1 MYLFLFIH
9 LDCFDVRRD
18 VSLLS
23 SELTIKDKTLIF
35 PQLTSMILYVNTVSF
50 NLRVGVI
57 GANPPQKNVHPQ
69 SRLVFTLS
77 AEISLFFKET
87 DRF

>member
-1 MYLFLFIH
+1 
-9 LDCFDVRRD
+9 
-18 VSLLS
+18 
-23 SELTIKDKTLIF
+23 
-35 PQLTSMILYVNTVSF
+35 MILYANTVSF